1 LNQFLI
7 LFLYFSSQYFAKFKK
22 IELNIGEDGQ
32 LPEFNEKLL
41 NFDPE
46 PVNTFIFDQT
56 VLAVKD
62 AVLELNSRVGS
73 GSAVVVAVG
82 DANSSPHSFTSS
94 GTSTGTILEKTKTKL
109 N

>member
-1 LNQFLI
+1 
-7 LFLYFSSQYFAKFKK
+7 
-22 IELNIGEDGQ
+22 LNIGEDGQ

-56 VLAVKD
+56 VLAVRD
-62 AVLELNSRVGS
+62 AVRELNSRVGS

-82 DANSSPHSFTSS
+82 DANSSPHSFTAS
-94 GTSTGTILEKTKTKL
+94 GLSTGKKFEIKEKKL
-109 N
+109 KN